1 MSKFF
6 PAKFHTDENKMKKL
20 LKKKNLAFEK
30 EKKNTKI
37 SYLSKKKKK
46 KSGRKKIQQDSHI
59 KEKKAHISFNV
70 SNFTY
75 WHFQ

>member
-1 MSKFF
+1 
-6 PAKFHTDENKMKKL
+6 MKKL

-30 EKKNTKI
+30 LKKIQKFLI
-37 SYLSKKKKK
+37 CLKKKK

-75 WHFQ
+75 